1 MKNAQS
7 QTLVQ
12 MKVTQKDLLVAF
24 LRVLSIRITTTKIIK
39 PFIVNQTKSF
49 IHLFYI
55 AKRTNCSKFRIKKKD
70 IKDTELAN
78 FDFARNLFSQCFLK
92 LTVSFF

>member
-12 MKVTQKDLLVAF
+12 IKVTQKDLLVA
-24 LRVLSIRITTTKIIK
+24 LVRILSIRITTMKIVK
-39 PFIVNQTKSF
+39 QFIVNQTKSF

-55 AKRTNCSKFRIKKKD
+55 AKRRNCSQFQIKKKN
-70 IKDTELAN
+70 IKDRKLAN
-78 FDFARNLFSQCFLK
+78 FDFSRSLYS
-92 LTVSFF
+92 T

>member
-12 MKVTQKDLLVAF
+12 IKVTQKDLLVA
-24 LRVLSIRITTTKIIK
+24 LVRILSIRITMKIVK
-39 PFIVNQTKSF
+39 QFIVNQTKSF

-55 AKRTNCSKFRIKKKD
+55 AKRRNCSQFRIKKKN
-70 IKDTELAN
+70 IKDRKLAH
-78 FDFARNLFSQCFLK
+78 FDFVRCLYS
-92 LTVSFF
+92 T